1 MFYRGRIIAAI
12 LVLFSIVTLCGAQT
26 LEPLS
31 VQQVGVG
38 GEIGRRIDVT
48 INNNLLALDADR
60 DFLPPFVERKKSSGY
75 IGLGKLIDAAV
86 RLAAYS
92 RNPDA
97 LALKNHL
104 VDFVIQ
110 NQTEDGYVG
119 MLAEPQRIK
128 GLWDI
133 HEVGYLVWGLVADY
147 ELFNSQRS
155 LDAARKAADYV
166 ITRWSQVPED
176 WSQKTGVATHVAV
189 TGLERAMLALYR
201 ATGQH
206 RYLDFVTQTRRLPQW
221 DLPIVIGRRRLIEG
235 HIYAYAARSLAQ
247 LELARMTDA
256 PDLPAPAGRMI
267 DFMTGGD
274 GMMITGATGQWEI
287 WTDDQDGRGELGET
301 CATCYQIRVCDALL
315 RKTTDSRFGDLIE
328 RMIYNTLFA
337 AQSPDGRKLRYF
349 APTQGPRVYFDG
361 DTYCCPCN
369 YRRIVSELP
378 TFVYYRSDDPAAL
391 AVNLYT
397 ESTATLPVAEVPVTV
412 KQTTDYPSSGRVKIQ
427 VDPEKP
433 VAFVM
438 RLRIPLW
445 ADGVKVLV
453 NEAPIDGPIMPGRFL
468 PIKRQWRAGD
478 VIAIDMAMPWR
489 LVKGRQRQA
498 GRAAV
503 MRGPMV
509 FCLNPSQH
517 PNLNK
522 QDGADLERLLIDP
535 SSLKLVAD
543 DSVRPGGMGCRVGM
557 WRSSFGLGGKPDYEL
572 TLSEFADPGGRA
584 TYFRLREPGMAVD
597 DGLLTTPMLTPR
609 RQ

>member
-12 LVLFSIVTLCGAQT
+12 FVLFLIVTLCGAQT

-104 VDFVIQ
+104 IDFVIQ

-155 LDAARKAADYV
+155 LDAASKAADYV

-176 WSQKTGVATHVAV
+176 WGQKTGVATHVAV

-201 ATGQH
+201 ATGQR
-206 RYLDFVTQTRRLPQW
+206 RYIDFVTQTRRLPQW

-247 LELARMTDA
+247 LELARMADA
-256 PDLPAPAGRMI
+256 PELPAPACRMI

-315 RKTTDSRFGDLIE
+315 RKTAASRFGDLIE

-369 YRRIVSELP
+369 YRRIISELP
-378 TFVYYRSDDPAAL
+378 AFVYYRSDDPAAL

-397 ESTATLPVAEVPVTV
+397 ESTATLPVAEVPVKV
-412 KQTTDYPSSGRVKIQ
+412 KQTTDYPSSGRVRIQ
-427 VDPEKP
+427 VDSEKP
-433 VAFVM
+433 VIFVM

-445 ADGVKVLV
+445 AEDVKVLV
-453 NEAPIDGPIMPGRFL
+453 NETPIDGPITPGRFL

-478 VIAIDMAMPWR
+478 VVAIDMAMPWR
-489 LVKGRQRQA
+489 LVNGRQRQA

-509 FCLNPSQH
+509 FCLNPAQH
-517 PNLNK
+517 PDLNK

-557 WRSSFGLGGKPDYEL
+557 WRSSFGLGGKADYEL

-609 RQ
+609 RR